1 MQRTHIIAEIGIN
14 HNGDLNIAKKLI
26 DIASISGCDCVKFQK
41 RNPDV
46 CVPKHQKN
54 VIRETPWGTMT
65 YLEYKH
71 RIEFKKEQYDQ
82 IKKVAV
88 EHFATNPSVKIK
100 ELALELGINE
110 RTIVGWRTDPNFMDA
125 IYDRYMVLFGGEL
138 PAVLNAM
145 IREAKS
151 GNVQAGRLVL
161 EHSGKLVK
169 NINVT
174 VDSPFE
180 KYLKTVDIDD
190 VEDAEIVEMM
200 EEIPI
205 IESLPERD
213 IEPPVKRNKREKNQ
227 IDDAIKKEQY
237 NQKRKEWYKWKKRA
251 IAVGVEPL
259 SARRPTKGQRKTWE
273 DEIIKRESENEG

>member
-1 MQRTHIIAEIGIN
+1 MLYI
-14 HNGDLNIAKKLI
+14 KYMSKL
-26 DIASISGCDCVKFQK
+26 QK
-41 RNPDV
+41 Y
-46 CVPKHQKN
+46 
-54 VIRETPWGTMT
+54 E
-65 YLEYKH
+65 
-71 RIEFKKEQYDQ
+71 Q

-88 EHFATNPSVKIK
+88 EHFATNPSITVK
-100 ELALELGINE
+100 ELADELGIAE
-110 RTIVGWRTDPNFMDA
+110 RTIVKWRTDPNFMDA

-138 PAVLNAM
+138 PAVLSAM

-180 KYLKTVDIDD
+180 KYLKQVDMDI
-190 VEDAEIVEMM
+190 EDAEVIEVM

-205 IESLPERD
+205 VETLPDRD
-213 IEPPVKRNKREKNQ
+213 IEPPIKRNKREKKQ

-237 NQKRKEWYKWKKRA
+237 NQKRKEWYQWNKRA
-251 IAVGVEPL
+251 KAVGVEPL
-259 SARRPTKGQRKTWE
+259 KARRPTKGQRKTWE
-273 DEIIKRESENEG
+273 DEIIKRENEYDAT

>member
-1 MQRTHIIAEIGIN
+1 MS
-14 HNGDLNIAKKLI
+14 KL
-26 DIASISGCDCVKFQK
+26 QK
-41 RNPDV
+41 
-46 CVPKHQKN
+46 
-54 VIRETPWGTMT
+54 
-65 YLEYKH
+65 
-71 RIEFKKEQYDQ
+71 YDQ

-88 EHFATNPSVKIK
+88 EHFATNPNITVKD
-100 ELALELGINE
+100 LASELGITE
-110 RTIVGWRTDPNFMDA
+110 RTIVKWRTDPNFMDA

-138 PAVLNAM
+138 PAVLSAM

-180 KYLKTVDIDD
+180 KYLKAVDVDI
-190 VEDAEIVEMM
+190 EDAEVIEVM

-205 IESLPERD
+205 IETLPDRD
-213 IEPPVKRNKREKNQ
+213 IEPPIKRNKREKKQ

-237 NQKRKEWYKWKKRA
+237 SQKRKEWYKWNKRA
-251 IAVGVEPL
+251 KAAGVDPL
-259 SARRPTKGQRKTWE
+259 SARRPTKGQRKAWE
-273 DEIIKRESENEG
+273 DEIIKRESENEAKTD

>member
-1 MQRTHIIAEIGIN
+1 MLYIKYMN
-14 HNGDLNIAKKLI
+14 KL
-26 DIASISGCDCVKFQK
+26 QK
-41 RNPDV
+41 
-46 CVPKHQKN
+46 
-54 VIRETPWGTMT
+54 
-65 YLEYKH
+65 
-71 RIEFKKEQYDQ
+71 YDQ

-200 EEIPI
+200 EDIPI
-205 IESLPERD
+205 IETLPERD
-213 IEPPVKRNKREKNQ
+213 TEHPVKRNKREKNQ
-227 IDDAIKKEQY
+227 IDDAIKQEQY
-237 NQKRKEWYKWKKRA
+237 NQKRKEWYRWKKRA
-251 IAVGVEPL
+251 KAVGVEPL

-273 DEIIKRESENEG
+273 DEIIKRESE

>member
-1 MQRTHIIAEIGIN
+1 MLYIKYMT
-14 HNGDLNIAKKLI
+14 KL
-26 DIASISGCDCVKFQK
+26 QK
-41 RNPDV
+41 
-46 CVPKHQKN
+46 
-54 VIRETPWGTMT
+54 
-65 YLEYKH
+65 
-71 RIEFKKEQYDQ
+71 YDQ

-88 EHFATNPSVKIK
+88 EHFATNPGLTVK
-100 ELALELGINE
+100 ELAIELGVTE
-110 RTIVGWRTDPNFMDA
+110 RTIVKWRTDPNFMDA

-180 KYLKTVDIDD
+180 KYLKAVDIDD
-190 VEDAEIVEMM
+190 AEDAEIIEAM
-200 EEIPI
+200 EDIPV
-205 IESLPERD
+205 IETLPERD
-213 IEPPVKRNKREKNQ
+213 TEPPVKRNKREKKQ

-237 NQKRKEWYKWKKRA
+237 SQKRKEWYKWQKRA
-251 IAVGVEPL
+251 KAVGVEPL
-259 SARRPTKGQRKTWE
+259 SARRPTKGQRKAWE
-273 DEIIKRESENEG
+273 DEIIKKEGENE

>member
-1 MQRTHIIAEIGIN
+1 MS
-14 HNGDLNIAKKLI
+14 KL
-26 DIASISGCDCVKFQK
+26 QK
-41 RNPDV
+41 Y
-46 CVPKHQKN
+46 
-54 VIRETPWGTMT
+54 E
-65 YLEYKH
+65 
-71 RIEFKKEQYDQ
+71 Q

-88 EHFATNPSVKIK
+88 EHFATNPNITVKD
-100 ELALELGINE
+100 LASELGITE
-110 RTIVGWRTDPNFMDA
+110 RTIVKWRTDPNFMDA

-138 PAVLNAM
+138 PAVLSAM

-180 KYLKTVDIDD
+180 KYLKAVDVDI
-190 VEDAEIVEMM
+190 EDAEVIEVM

-205 IESLPERD
+205 IETLPDRD
-213 IEPPVKRNKREKNQ
+213 IEPPIKRNKREKKQ

-237 NQKRKEWYKWKKRA
+237 SQKRKEWYKWNKRA
-251 IAVGVEPL
+251 KAAGVDPL
-259 SARRPTKGQRKTWE
+259 SARRPTKGQRKAWE
-273 DEIIKRESENEG
+273 DEIIKRESENEAKTD

>member
-1 MQRTHIIAEIGIN
+1 MS
-14 HNGDLNIAKKLI
+14 KL
-26 DIASISGCDCVKFQK
+26 QK
-41 RNPDV
+41 Y
-46 CVPKHQKN
+46 
-54 VIRETPWGTMT
+54 E
-65 YLEYKH
+65 
-71 RIEFKKEQYDQ
+71 Q

-88 EHFATNPSVKIK
+88 EHFATNPSITVK
-100 ELALELGINE
+100 ELADELGIAE
-110 RTIVGWRTDPNFMDA
+110 RTIVKWRTDPNFMDA

-138 PAVLNAM
+138 PAVLSAM

-180 KYLKTVDIDD
+180 KYLKQVDMDI
-190 VEDAEIVEMM
+190 EDAEVIEVM

-205 IESLPERD
+205 VETLPDRD
-213 IEPPVKRNKREKNQ
+213 IEPPIKRNKREKKQ

-237 NQKRKEWYKWKKRA
+237 NQKRKEWYQWNKRA
-251 IAVGVEPL
+251 KAVGVEPL

-273 DEIIKRESENEG
+273 DEIIKRENK

>member
-1 MQRTHIIAEIGIN
+1 MLYIKYMN
-14 HNGDLNIAKKLI
+14 KL
-26 DIASISGCDCVKFQK
+26 QK
-41 RNPDV
+41 
-46 CVPKHQKN
+46 
-54 VIRETPWGTMT
+54 
-65 YLEYKH
+65 
-71 RIEFKKEQYDQ
+71 YDQ

-88 EHFATNPSVKIK
+88 EHFATNPNITVKD
-100 ELALELGINE
+100 LASELGITE
-110 RTIVGWRTDPNFMDA
+110 RTIVKWRTDPNFMDA

-138 PAVLNAM
+138 PAVLSAM

-180 KYLKTVDIDD
+180 KYLKQVDVDA
-190 VEDAEIVEMM
+190 EDAEIIEVM

-205 IESLPERD
+205 IETLPDRD
-213 IEPPVKRNKREKNQ
+213 IEPPIKRNKREKKQ

-237 NQKRKEWYKWKKRA
+237 SQKRKEWYRWNKRA
-251 IAVGVEPL
+251 KAVGVEPL

-273 DEIIKRESENEG
+273 DEIIKRESENERENN

>member
-1 MQRTHIIAEIGIN
+1 MLYIKYMN
-14 HNGDLNIAKKLI
+14 KL
-26 DIASISGCDCVKFQK
+26 QK
-41 RNPDV
+41 Y
-46 CVPKHQKN
+46 
-54 VIRETPWGTMT
+54 E
-65 YLEYKH
+65 
-71 RIEFKKEQYDQ
+71 Q

-88 EHFATNPSVKIK
+88 EHFATNPNVKVK
-100 ELALELGINE
+100 ELALELGITE

-180 KYLKTVDIDD
+180 KYLKTVDIDA
-190 VEDAEIVEMM
+190 EDAEIIEAM

-205 IESLPERD
+205 IESLPDRD
-213 IEPPVKRNKREKNQ
+213 TEPPVKRNNREKKQ

-237 NQKRKEWYKWKKRA
+237 SQKRKEWYKWKKRA
-251 IAVGVEPL
+251 KAVGVEPL
-259 SARRPTKGQRKTWE
+259 SARRPTKGQRKVWE
-273 DEIIKRESENEG
+273 DEIIKRESE

>member
-1 MQRTHIIAEIGIN
+1 MS
-14 HNGDLNIAKKLI
+14 KL
-26 DIASISGCDCVKFQK
+26 QK
-41 RNPDV
+41 
-46 CVPKHQKN
+46 
-54 VIRETPWGTMT
+54 
-65 YLEYKH
+65 
-71 RIEFKKEQYDQ
+71 YDQ
-82 IKKVAV
+82 IRKVAV
-88 EHFATNPSVKIK
+88 EHFATNPNLTVKD
-100 ELALELGINE
+100 LALELGITE
-110 RTIVGWRTDPNFMDA
+110 RTIVKWRTDPNFMDA

-138 PAVLNAM
+138 PAVLSAM

-180 KYLKTVDIDD
+180 KYLKQVDMDI
-190 VEDAEIVEMM
+190 EDAEVIEVM

-205 IESLPERD
+205 VETLPDRD
-213 IEPPVKRNKREKNQ
+213 IEPPIKRNKREKKQ

-237 NQKRKEWYKWKKRA
+237 NQKRKEWYQWNKRA
-251 IAVGVEPL
+251 KAVGVEPL

-273 DEIIKRESENEG
+273 DEIIKRENDDRENN

>member
-1 MQRTHIIAEIGIN
+1 MNKLQKYSQLKKIA
-14 HNGDLNIAKKLI
+14 
-26 DIASISGCDCVKFQK
+26 
-41 RNPDV
+41 
-46 CVPKHQKN
+46 
-54 VIRETPWGTMT
+54 
-65 YLEYKH
+65 
-71 RIEFKKEQYDQ
+71 IE
-82 IKKVAV
+82 
-88 EHFATNPSVKIK
+88 HSATSPNLTNK
-100 ELALELGINE
+100 ELADILNVNE
-110 RTIVGWRTDPNFMDA
+110 RTIDTWRADPNFMDA

-180 KYLKTVDIDD
+180 KYLKSVDVDNIEDGEIIDVMD
-190 VEDAEIVEMM
+190 KV

-205 IESLPERD
+205 VESLPERD
-213 IEPPVKRNKREKNQ
+213 IEPPATRSRREKKQ
-227 IDDAIKKEQY
+227 IDEALKKEQY
-237 NQKRKEWYKWKKRA
+237 SQKRKEWYRWNKRA
-251 IAVGVEPL
+251 KAVGVEPL

-273 DEIIKRESENEG
+273 DEIIKRESNER

>member
-1 MQRTHIIAEIGIN
+1 MS
-14 HNGDLNIAKKLI
+14 KL
-26 DIASISGCDCVKFQK
+26 QK
-41 RNPDV
+41 
-46 CVPKHQKN
+46 
-54 VIRETPWGTMT
+54 
-65 YLEYKH
+65 
-71 RIEFKKEQYDQ
+71 YDQ

-88 EHFATNPSVKIK
+88 EHFATNPNITVKD
-100 ELALELGINE
+100 LAFELGITE
-110 RTIVGWRTDPNFMDA
+110 RTIVKWRTDPNFMDA

-138 PAVLNAM
+138 PAILNAM

-180 KYLKTVDIDD
+180 KYLKAVDIDI
-190 VEDAEIVEMM
+190 EDAEIIEVM

-205 IESLPERD
+205 IETLPDRD
-213 IEPPVKRNKREKNQ
+213 IEPPIKRNKREKKQ
-227 IDDAIKKEQY
+227 IDSAIKKEQY
-237 NQKRKEWYKWKKRA
+237 SQKRKEWYRWNKRA
-251 IAVGVEPL
+251 KAAGVDPL

-273 DEIIKRESENEG
+273 DEIIKRESENEAKTD